1 MNTSQVVESLSC
13 GFQSVQ
19 RIFPDCHAYA
29 ARTLSV
35 EALAIY
41 VAGAEQICRMGRG
54 EAPVLAFLEEMP
66 GVATL
71 LGDAAI
77 DTVLT
82 FVQRLTRTP
91 NGRALTPLLQGMGS
105 VARAYESLDLLR
117 EYLHLLWH
125 TMQRTSPKVHGLD
138 KMYPSECLVELLT
151 SIPQVVQLLSFSGLS
166 RWVEYGVRAH
176 FADPDRQRD
185 YFLLATPDS
194 RAVLQRERH
203 GTLFVDAERR
213 LDLYLAGLWQS
224 EMRFIPYSL
233 AYDTLRKPVP
243 YFDVQGLHL
252 PEVYDDRAGVRGID
266 RYRALLAHVSAHKL
280 WTQRIVADN
289 LSPFQRM
296 AAEMFEDAR
305 VEYLARRRYPGLRVA
320 WQRLHPHPDPH
331 ACPPGHAC
339 IRHRLTL
346 LSYALL
352 YPDHGYQDTVLL
364 DFVSRFHARL
374 AQTEST
380 TAEMAELGVA
390 WVAKTRVV
398 DDFSPKVWFDD
409 TVIDYRDDN
418 RLMWQFIEEGD
429 EEGQDEKPK
438 PTSHVDETGQRLPPR
453 LYAEWDY
460 VSEQYRPDWVSVYEH
475 LHPAADAGKIDHI
488 LDKHR
493 LLSRQ
498 LKRLIDQ
505 LKPQNKVRQRYQEEG
520 TDLDLDVAIRA
531 LTDYRSGAIPDPRV
545 NFSHRHDGRNIAVSL
560 LLDLSASLNDVP
572 AGSAQSKLML
582 SQEAI
587 SLLGWAIAALGDKYA
602 ISGFHSNTRH
612 DVRFWH
618 IKGYSETWGDPV
630 KARLAA
636 MEAGYSTRM
645 GAAMRHAAHYL
656 AHQQAERRILLLLT
670 DGEPADIDSSDARML
685 IEDTRMAV
693 RELAAEGIA
702 VWCVSLDPHAGDY
715 VHDIFGKYH
724 TIIDHV
730 ARLPEQMTR
739 LFMTLTR

>member
-1 MNTSQVVESLSC
+1 MDVAQAVINC
-13 GFQSVQ
+13 GFPSV
-19 RIFPDCHAYA
+19 RCVFPDCHAHA
-29 ARTLSV
+29 ARAMSAS
-35 EALAIY
+35 ALASY
-41 VAGAEQICRMGRG
+41 VAAAEQICRMGRG

-66 GVATL
+66 GVAAL
-71 LGDAAI
+71 LGDESV
-77 DTVLT
+77 DTVFT

-91 NGRALTPLLQGMGS
+91 NGRALAPLLQGLGS
-105 VARAYESLDLLR
+105 VARAYESLELLR
-117 EYLHLLWH
+117 EYLHLVWH
-125 TMQRTSPKVHGLD
+125 TLQRTSPKVHGFD

-151 SIPQVVQLLSFSGLS
+151 SIPQVVNLLSFVGLT
-166 RWVEYGVRAH
+166 RWVEHGVRAY
-176 FADPDRQRD
+176 FSDPDRQRD

-213 LDLYLAGLWQS
+213 LDLYLAGLWRS

-243 YFDVQGLHL
+243 YLDAQGLHL
-252 PEVYDDRAGVRGID
+252 PEVYDDIQGVRGID
-266 RYRALLAHVSAHKL
+266 RYRALLAHVSAHIR
-280 WTQRIVADN
+280 WTSRIVADN

-296 AAEMFEDAR
+296 AAEAFEDAR
-305 VEYLARRRYPGLRVA
+305 VEYLARRQYPGLRQW
-320 WQRLHPHPDPH
+320 WQRLHPHPDPQ

-339 IRHRLTL
+339 IRHRLTM

-352 YPDHGYQDTVLL
+352 YADHGYHDPVLL
-364 DFVSRFHARL
+364 DFVSRFHLLL
-374 AQTEST
+374 AQTGSS
-380 TAEMAELGVA
+380 TAEMADLGVA
-390 WVAKTRVV
+390 WIARTRVA

-409 TVIDYRDDN
+409 TVVDYRDDN

-429 EEGQDEKPK
+429 EEWQDDQARVTAPA
-438 PTSHVDETGQRLPPR
+438 DEMGQRLPPR
-453 LYAEWDY
+453 LYPEWDY
-460 VSEQYRPDWVSVYEH
+460 VGEQYRPDWASVYEH
-475 LHPAADAGKIDHI
+475 LHPSADAGTINRI

-531 LTDYRSGAIPDPRV
+531 LIDYRSGAIPDPRI
-545 NFSHRHDGRNIAVSL
+545 NFSHRHDGRSIAVSL

-572 AGSAQSKLML
+572 SGATQSKLAL

-618 IKGYSETWGDPV
+618 IKGYSEPWADTV

-670 DGEPADIDSSDARML
+670 DGEPADIDSSDPRQL
-685 IEDTRMAV
+685 IEDARMAV
-693 RELAAEGIA
+693 RELAAQGIA
-702 VWCVSLDPHAGDY
+702 VWCVTLDPHAGDY
-715 VHDIFGKYH
+715 VNDIFGTHH
-724 TIIDHV
+724 TIIDHI